1 MKMHLIVCFLLITTW
16 CLTGH
21 AQTNKV
27 ENQQSTDTS
36 IKIFHLENADAT
48 ECVRLLKQLDTDM
61 TIVADSRT
69 NSLIV
74 ESRDEERLG
83 QLEAVLLKLD
93 EQQSHPSQTV
103 ATTPDLKTRMRLPV
117 EVAATEGLP
126 DLPEVRT
133 LLKKIADKES
143 VAVRLAETIQK
154 RKQTPDLDPG
164 IIETRKNLET
174 ALTEALELKFQLER
188 LQLAA
193 MEERISRIKSHF
205 EQRTKSIKLIVDR
218 RARELIDGDDS
229 RWTPKELSS
238 AEAEIHSNRSAQVK
252 QLPTSAP
259 DSIDVVGA
267 IPHRNTATPVE
278 LRSIRPITSYH
289 QLASKLAEM
298 SRQGVHSE
306 VQHKERAP
314 AFGGT
319 AAESAMFG
327 RRSIQDEYAAT
338 LKDLELRV
346 AAGQAEFKAI
356 EREKKRLEV
365 LNANQLANQSEVD
378 KVRDDFKQAQSGL
391 ERLQMILDL
400 YQKAGE
406 SMQADLVGS
415 KTGATRTDPPVQTK
429 AVKEES
435 SDANPNNFVRDG
447 FPGDVAS
454 TTPNLPESYE
464 QCAAVLRS
472 SINVGELNNAL
483 TTIANLRN
491 AGRVPTE
498 QENASMASSILFFI
512 AHSKWKLAPGL
523 SQVFGT
529 WNEFETPVKLGAILK
544 ALHGESEAEELAAVG
559 YCSNL
564 LGFFYEPAIP
574 DLCKELL
581 QLGESTNAELR
592 NTALIAL
599 VRTLPITKLKSSE
612 FKAAE
617 RQEMVSRMKTLVPR
631 QKVIEL
637 LRNAVAEQEVA
648 PALMIANLVAEHSK
662 NIEDEDIIGKAIE
675 VLFQIARGR
684 YANSTAST
692 NQRSAALQGL
702 TQFQSRPKEIVPNL
716 IELLKSDKSDLIIA
730 GNWDFGTPQNSLS
743 REAIISALAAFG
755 QEASDALPLLED
767 ELTLVKIKGQD
778 GNAKK
783 FLEQA
788 IQKING
794 PPPVNSSE
802 LQRRRP
808 SGSGVRTELAFAF
821 HRDEGRY
828 LRGPLFTARAFDDL
842 DF

>member
-1 MKMHLIVCFLLITTW
+1 MKIYLIVCFLLITTW

-164 IIETRKNLET
+164 EIVETRKNLET

-238 AEAEIHSNRSAQVK
+238 AEAKVHSNRSAQVK
-252 QLPTSAP
+252 QFPTSAP

-267 IPHRNTATPVE
+267 IPHRNTATSVE
-278 LRSIRPITSYH
+278 SRSIRPIESN
-289 QLASKLAEM
+289 QELAFRLAKM
-298 SRQGVHSE
+298 TQQGEHSE
-306 VQHKERAP
+306 AQHKERARASRGP
-314 AFGGT
+314 
-319 AAESAMFG
+319 AAESAMSG
-327 RRSIQDEYAAT
+327 HRSIQDAYAAN

-346 AAGQAEFKAI
+346 AAGRAEIKEI
-356 EREKKRLEV
+356 EREKKRLED
-365 LNANQLANQSEVD
+365 LNAKQLANQSEVD
-378 KVRDDFKQAQSGL
+378 KVRDEFKQAQSGL

-400 YQKAGE
+400 YQKAGAPL
-406 SMQADLVGS
+406 QADLSAS
-415 KTGATRTDPPVQTK
+415 KPVETRTDPPIRPGKNV
-429 AVKEES
+429 AEEFS
-435 SDANPNNFVRDG
+435 AAHPNNVSGGG
-447 FPGDVAS
+447 FPGSSAS
-454 TTPNLPESYE
+454 TNPNVPESYE
-464 QCAAVLRS
+464 QCAEVLRS

-544 ALHGESEAEELAAVG
+544 ALHGESEAEKLAAVG

-581 QLGESTNAELR
+581 QLGESANAELR

-617 RQEMVSRMKTLVPR
+617 RQEMVS
-631 QKVIEL
+631 
-637 LRNAVAEQEVA
+637 
-648 PALMIANLVAEHSK
+648 
-662 NIEDEDIIGKAIE
+662 
-675 VLFQIARGR
+675 
-684 YANSTAST
+684 
-692 NQRSAALQGL
+692 
-702 TQFQSRPKEIVPNL
+702 
-716 IELLKSDKSDLIIA
+716 
-730 GNWDFGTPQNSLS
+730 
-743 REAIISALAAFG
+743 
-755 QEASDALPLLED
+755 
-767 ELTLVKIKGQD
+767 
-778 GNAKK
+778 
-783 FLEQA
+783 
-788 IQKING
+788 
-794 PPPVNSSE
+794 
-802 LQRRRP
+802 
-808 SGSGVRTELAFAF
+808 
-821 HRDEGRY
+821 
-828 LRGPLFTARAFDDL
+828 
-842 DF
+842 